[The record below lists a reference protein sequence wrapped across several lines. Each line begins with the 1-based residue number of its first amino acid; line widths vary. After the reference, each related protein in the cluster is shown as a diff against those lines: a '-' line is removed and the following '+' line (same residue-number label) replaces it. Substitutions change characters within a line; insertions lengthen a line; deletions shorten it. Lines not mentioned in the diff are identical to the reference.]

1 MKKWLFLLAGT
12 VVGGGI
18 VWFGLTPAQ
27 PVKSTLQHPPSD
39 NVVKTSAATQQ
50 NTQST
55 PPGTTSVTPTA
66 PIIAVP
72 NVNKERDQLCVDPQ
86 AAECELRND
95 IDLTTALWDSP
106 NTLDNNV
113 IQQLM
118 MSTNFDQ
125 MQLQLLQRAKSS
137 ETITK
142 QAAYQQQF
150 LDLQQQFPTVLATT
164 TACTKQFCTLAVSQ
178 TDNSQQQALIKAIS
192 TLTPVENTHLYVGD
206 GKDAA
211 GNTETRILFTLLPN
225 IEAVFKP

>member
-1 MKKWLFLLAGT
+1 MKKWLFLLAGV

-27 PVKSTLQHPPSD
+27 PVPSTLQHPAGD
-39 NVVKTSAATQQ
+39 TMVKTPATTSQ

-55 PPGTTSVTPTA
+55 ATGTTSVTPTA
-66 PIIAVP
+66 PIIAVAP
-72 NVNKERDQLCVDPQ
+72 VNNERDQLCVDPQ

-95 IDLTTALWDSP
+95 IDLAAALWFSP
-106 NTLDNNV
+106 NTLDNNI

-142 QAAYQQQF
+142 QAVYQQQF

-164 TACTKQFCTLAVSQ
+164 TACTEQFCTLAVSQ

-192 TLTPVENTHLYVGD
+192 TLTPVENARFYVGD

-211 GNTETRILFTLLPN
+211 GNTETRILFTLLPH

>member
-1 MKKWLFLLAGT
+1 MKKWLFLLAGV

-18 VWFGLTPAQ
+18 VWFSLTPAQ
-27 PVKSTLQHPPSD
+27 PVPSTLQHPAGETR
-39 NVVKTSAATQQ
+39 VKTPAATSQ

-55 PPGTTSVTPTA
+55 APDTTSGSPTA
-66 PIIAVP
+66 PIIAVAA
-72 NVNKERDQLCVDPQ
+72 VNNEREQLCVDPL

-106 NTLDNNV
+106 NTLNNNI

-137 ETITK
+137 ATMMK

-150 LDLQQQFPTVLATT
+150 LDMQQQFPTVLATT
-164 TACTKQFCTLAVSQ
+164 TACTEQFCTLAVSQ
-178 TDNSQQQALIKAIS
+178 TDHSEQQALINAIS
-192 TLTPVENTHLYVGD
+192 TLAPVENTHLYVGD

>member
-1 MKKWLFLLAGT
+1 MKKWLFLLSGV

-27 PVKSTLQHPPSD
+27 PAPSTLPQPPTD
-39 NVVKTSAATQQ
+39 NIAETSADTRQ
-50 NTQST
+50 NAEST
-55 PPGTTSVTPTA
+55 PTGTPTA
-66 PIIAVP
+66 PIISSTT
-72 NVNKERDQLCVDPQ
+72 VNNKRYELCVDPL

-95 IDLTTALWDSP
+95 IDLAAALWFSP
-106 NTLDNNV
+106 NTLDNNI

-150 LDLQQQFPTVLATT
+150 RDLQQQFPTVLVTT
-164 TACTKQFCTLAVSQ
+164 TACTELICTLAVSQ
-178 TDNSQQQALIKAIS
+178 ADTSQQQTLIKAIS
-192 TLTPVENTHLYVGD
+192 KLMPVENARLYVGD

-211 GNTETRILFTLLPN
+211 GNTEIRILFTLLPN

>member
-1 MKKWLFLLAGT
+1 MKKWLFLLSGV

-27 PVKSTLQHPPSD
+27 PVPSTLQHPAGD
-39 NVVKTSAATQQ
+39 TMVKTPATTSQ
-50 NTQST
+50 NTQAT
-55 PPGTTSVTPTA
+55 ATDTTSGSPTA

-72 NVNKERDQLCVDPQ
+72 PVNNQRDQLCVDPL

-137 ETITK
+137 ATMMK

-164 TACTKQFCTLAVSQ
+164 TACTEQFCTLAVSQ
-178 TDNSQQQALIKAIS
+178 TDNSQQQTLINAIS
-192 TLTPVENTHLYVGD
+192 KLTPVENARFYVGD